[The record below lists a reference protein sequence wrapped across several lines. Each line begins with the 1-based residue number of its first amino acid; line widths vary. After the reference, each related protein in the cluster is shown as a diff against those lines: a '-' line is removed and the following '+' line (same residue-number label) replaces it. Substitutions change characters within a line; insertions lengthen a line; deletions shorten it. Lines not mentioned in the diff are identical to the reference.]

1 MNSIKA
7 KLGVIVITL
16 FIFALS
22 LLAGLNF
29 WQAEKII
36 IQDVET
42 ELAGKAQ
49 GSAVQIGGWL
59 DSNKRDIAT
68 LARSPIITSG
78 TRETIVPY
86 LNTELSNAKIYES
99 LIWVDEKGNYVD
111 YNGETG
117 TLAERDYFQRSI
129 KGEAVVSD
137 PVVSKKTDKL
147 VVAISTPVRFENRI
161 TGVLVALINIGEI
174 EKIVLELKAGDT
186 GYAYVIRGD
195 GIIIVHPNKELVN
208 KVSSMTDPNAPP
220 ELISATE
227 KMTKGELGIVSYG
240 YLGTTKYL
248 AYAPI
253 PGYNWSIGVNVPSRE
268 VKAKLNAFTWTS
280 LTISLIVLLIAAI
293 IVLIVATKIATP
305 LKKLKDAAE
314 GIAAGDISLMSINIS
329 SKDEMGHL
337 AHAFE
342 MMVGNLRGLVQQIN
356 GSSEQVAASSQ
367 ELTANA
373 EQLAQVAGQVS
384 TSVTSTAQGIGDQ
397 VAVVDKA
404 LVLVEKIAS
413 GAHEEAIK
421 TGNVIDITAKAVSAA
436 TEGNHAVVSAISQM
450 NNIRQTVEHSAQ
462 VVAELGEQSKEIGQI
477 VDTISG
483 IAGQTNLLA
492 LNAAIE
498 AARAGEQGRGFAV
511 VAEEVRKL
519 AEQSQAAAK
528 QIATLIGDIQS
539 KTDKAVITM
548 ANGTQE
554 VKKGSDVVD
563 QAGKAFT
570 DIDLHINKVASI
582 AQAAADGMQQL
593 AASSQQ
599 VVESMKEVETF
610 SREISSQTQSIS
622 AATEEQLASMEEISA
637 SSHHLAQ
644 LAEQLQGAVAKFK
657 M

>member
-1 MNSIKA
+1 MNSIRV

-36 IQDVET
+36 LQDVET

-68 LARSPIITSG
+68 LARSPIITNG

-137 PVVSKKTDKL
+137 PVVSKRTNQL
-147 VVAISTPVRFENRI
+147 VVAISTPVRVENRI

-174 EKIVLELKAGDT
+174 EKIVLEIKAGDT

-208 KVSSMTDPNAPP
+208 KISSMTDPNAPP
-220 ELISATE
+220 ELKTATE

-248 AYAPI
+248 AYASI
-253 PGYNWSIGVNVPSRE
+253 PGYNWSIGVNVPSSE
-268 VKAKLNAFTWTS
+268 VKAKLNTFTWTS

-314 GIAAGDISLMSINIS
+314 GIADGDLSLISINIS

-342 MMVGNLRGLVQQIN
+342 TMVSNLRGLVQQIN
-356 GSSEQVAASSQ
+356 GSSEQVATSSQ

-384 TSVTSTAQGIGDQ
+384 TSVTGTAQGVGDQ
-397 VAVVDKA
+397 VTVVDRA

-413 GAHEEAIK
+413 GAHAEAIK
-421 TGNVIDITAKAVSAA
+421 TGNVIDIAAKAVSAA
-436 TEGNHAVVSAISQM
+436 AEGNHAVASAISQM
-450 NNIRQTVEHSAQ
+450 NSIRQTVDNSAQ

-477 VDTISG
+477 VETISG

-519 AEQSQAAAK
+519 AEQSQEAAK

-539 KTDKAVITM
+539 KTDKAVIAM

-554 VKKGSDVVD
+554 VKTGSDVVD

-570 DIDLHINKVASI
+570 DIDLHIKKVASI
-582 AQAAADGMQQL
+582 AQEAADGMQQL

-644 LAEQLQGAVAKFK
+644 LAEQLQGAVNKFR

>member
-1 MNSIKA
+1 MNSIKL
-7 KLGVIVITL
+7 KLGAIIITL
-16 FIFALS
+16 LIIALG
-22 LLAGLNF
+22 LLSGLNY

-36 IQDVET
+36 LQDVET
-42 ELAGKAQ
+42 DLASKAQ
-49 GSAVQIGGWL
+49 GSSVQIGGWL

-68 LARSPIITSG
+68 LARSPVIVNG
-78 TRETIVPY
+78 TREIIVPY
-86 LNTELSNAKIYES
+86 LNAELSNAKIYES
-99 LIWVDEKGNYVD
+99 LIWIDGKGD
-111 YNGETG
+111 YIDYKDETG
-117 TLAERDYFQRSI
+117 TLAEREYFQRAI
-129 KGEAVVSD
+129 KGETVVSD
-137 PVVSKKTDKL
+137 PVVSKKTNKL
-147 VVAISTPVRFENRI
+147 VVAVSTPIRTGNRI
-161 TGVLVALINIGEI
+161 TGVLVALINIEEI
-174 EKIVLELKAGDT
+174 EKIVLEIKAGDT

-195 GIIIVHPNKELVN
+195 GIVMVHPNKELVN

-220 ELISATE
+220 ELKTATE
-227 KMTKGELGIVSYG
+227 KMTKGEQGIVSYD
-240 YLGTTKYL
+240 YLGTSKYL

-253 PGYNWSIGVNVPSRE
+253 PGYNWSIAVNVPSSE
-268 VKAKLNAFTWTS
+268 VKAKLKTFTWTS
-280 LTISLIVLLIAAI
+280 LTISLIVLLIAAV
-293 IVLIVATKIATP
+293 IVLIVANKIAAP
-305 LKKLKDAAE
+305 LKILKDAAE
-314 GIAAGDISLMSINIS
+314 RIADGDLSLSSINIS

-342 MMVGNLRGLVQQIN
+342 TMVGNLRGLVQQIN

-384 TSVTSTAQGIGDQ
+384 TSVTSTAQGVGDQ

-404 LVLVEKIAS
+404 LLLVEKIAS
-413 GAHEEAIK
+413 GAHAEASK

-436 TEGNHAVVSAISQM
+436 AEGNQAVESAISQM
-450 NNIRQTVEHSAQ
+450 NSIRQTVDNSAQ

-477 VDTISG
+477 VETISG

-519 AEQSQAAAK
+519 AEQSQEAAK

-539 KTDKAVITM
+539 KTDKAVIAM

-554 VKKGSDVVD
+554 VKTGSDVVD

-570 DIDLHINKVASI
+570 DIDLHIKKVASI
-582 AQAAADGMQQL
+582 AQEAADGMQQL

-622 AATEEQLASMEEISA
+622 AATEEQLASMEEISS

-644 LAEQLQGAVAKFK
+644 LAEQLQGAVNKFR

>member
-1 MNSIKA
+1 MNSIKV

-16 FIFALS
+16 FVFALG

-78 TRETIVPY
+78 TRETIIPY
-86 LNTELSNAKIYES
+86 LNTELSNARIYES
-99 LIWVDEKGNYVD
+99 LIWVDEQGNYVD
-111 YNGETG
+111 YNGATG
-117 TLAERDYFQRSI
+117 TLAERDYFQRSL

-137 PVVSKKTDKL
+137 PVVSKKTNKL
-147 VVAISTPVRFENRI
+147 VVAISTPIRVENRI
-161 TGVLVALINIGEI
+161 TGVLVALINIEEI
-174 EKIVLELKAGDT
+174 EKIVLQIKAGDT

-220 ELISATE
+220 ELKTATE
-227 KMTKGELGIVSYG
+227 KMTKGEQGIVSYS

-248 AYAPI
+248 AYALV
-253 PGYNWSIGVNVPSRE
+253 PGYNWSIGVNVPSSE
-268 VKAKLNAFTWTS
+268 VKAKLNTFTWTS
-280 LTISLIVLLIAAI
+280 LTISLIVLLIAVI
-293 IVLIVATKIATP
+293 IVLIVATKIAAP
-305 LKKLKDAAE
+305 LKILKDAAE
-314 GIAAGDISLMSINIS
+314 SIADGDLSLISINIS

-342 MMVGNLRGLVQQIN
+342 TMVGNLRDLAQQIN

-384 TSVTSTAQGIGDQ
+384 TSVTSTAQGVGDQ
-397 VAVVDKA
+397 VIVVDRA

-413 GAHEEAIK
+413 GAQEEAIK

-436 TEGNHAVVSAISQM
+436 AEGNHAVESAISQM
-450 NNIRQTVEHSAQ
+450 NSIRQTVDNSAQ

-477 VDTISG
+477 VETISG

-519 AEQSQAAAK
+519 AEQSQEAAK
-528 QIATLIGDIQS
+528 QIAILIGDIQS
-539 KTDKAVITM
+539 KTDKAVIAM

-554 VKKGSDVVD
+554 VKRGSDVVD

-570 DIDLHINKVASI
+570 DIDLHIKKVAFI
-582 AQAAADGMQQL
+582 AQETADGMQQL

-599 VVESMKEVETF
+599 VVESMKEAETF

-644 LAEQLQGAVAKFK
+644 LAEQLQGAVNKFR

>member
-1 MNSIKA
+1 MKSIKL
-7 KLGVIVITL
+7 KLGVMVTTL
-16 FIFALS
+16 LVVALG
-22 LLAGLNF
+22 LLSGLNF

-42 ELAGKAQ
+42 ELAGKSQ
-49 GSAVQIGGWL
+49 SSAAQIGGWL

-68 LARSPIITSG
+68 LARSPVITKG

-86 LNTELSNAKIYES
+86 LNAELKNAKIYES
-99 LIWVDEKGNYVD
+99 LLVLDGNGNYFD

-117 TLAERDYFQRSI
+117 NLVEREYFKRSI
-129 KGEAVVSD
+129 KGETFVSD
-137 PVVSKKTDKL
+137 PVVSKKTNKL
-147 VVAISTPVRFENRI
+147 VVAVSTPIRTENRI
-161 TGVLVALINIGEI
+161 VGVLVALINIEEI
-174 EKIVLELKAGDT
+174 EKMILEIKAGAT

-208 KVSSMTDPNAPP
+208 KVSSMNDPNAPQ
-220 ELISATE
+220 ELKSATDM
-227 KMTKGELGIVSYG
+227 MTKGEQGIVSYS
-240 YLGTTKYL
+240 YLGTNKYL

-253 PGYNWSIGVNVPSRE
+253 PGYNWAIGVNVPSSE
-268 VKAKLNAFTWTS
+268 VKEKLNTFTWTA
-280 LTISLIVLLIAAI
+280 ISTSFVVLIIAVI
-293 IVLIVATKIATP
+293 VVLIVATRIAKP
-305 LKKLKDAAE
+305 LKQLKDAAVC
-314 GIAAGDISLMSINIS
+314 IADGDLSLTNINIS
-329 SKDEMGHL
+329 SKDEIGQL

-342 MMVGNLRGLVQQIN
+342 TMVSNLRGLAQHIN

-384 TSVTSTAQGIGDQ
+384 TSITSTAQGVGEQ
-397 VAVVDKA
+397 VVIVDKA
-404 LVLVEKIAS
+404 LLLVEKIAD
-413 GAHEEAIK
+413 GARQEATK
-421 TGNVIDITAKAVSAA
+421 TGDVINITTQAVKAAEVGNKAV
-436 TEGNHAVVSAISQM
+436 ESAISQM
-450 NNIRQTVEHSAQ
+450 NSIRQTVDNSAQ

-477 VDTISG
+477 VETISG

-519 AEQSQAAAK
+519 AEQSQEAAK

-539 KTDKAVITM
+539 KTDKAVTAM

-554 VKKGSDVVD
+554 VKRGSEVVD
-563 QAGKAFT
+563 QAGKSFS
-570 DIDLHINKVASI
+570 DIDLQIKKAAAI
-582 AQAAADGMQQL
+582 AQEAAKGMQQL
-593 AASSQQ
+593 AGSSQQ
-599 VVESMKEVETF
+599 VFDSMKEVECV

-637 SSHHLAQ
+637 SSQYLAQ
-644 LAEQLQGAVAKFK
+644 LAEQLQGAVNKFK
-657 M
+657 L